1 MARRSQLRL
10 IVLLLGGPILA
21 LVAIDRAVVL
31 SHAHWAWVARE
42 VPPLTL
48 DPYRVEGLLRAT
60 APDRRNVP
68 ILGNSIAEM
77 GFDSAEL
84 ERRFSADGLRFPKI
98 TLGGS
103 PALTFGMLADAVV
116 ALEPRAAV
124 FVASAPALRSRDYLG
139 HVYAYDVFA
148 VPHLFT
154 FDELL
159 AEPRFQLEGL
169 VGQLHVFA
177 RHRAALRQALLVSLG
192 RETWERRTRAVERV
206 RLRHMLEG
214 KDALQ
219 SWLRQRSPDVY
230 PNPNTRSL
238 AWLAQRLREHDARLY
253 VIDAPVH
260 PMVLQLGG
268 RRRLG
273 RYREEL
279 RELAAQDGFELIA
292 AEALPEFDERDFAD
306 WVHLNARGRER
317 LTALLAEKLAQRVA
331 DRR

>member
-1 MARRSQLRL
+1 VAQRSSLRL
-10 IVLLLGGPILA
+10 ILLLLGGPILA

-31 SHAHWAWVARE
+31 SRAHWEWVARE
-42 VPPLTL
+42 VPPLTA

-60 APDRRNVP
+60 APDRRNLP

-77 GFDSAEL
+77 GLDAAEL
-84 ERRFSADGLRFPKI
+84 ERRFSAEGLRFPKI

-103 PALTFGMLADAVV
+103 PALTFGMLADAVI

-124 FVASAPALRSRDYLG
+124 FVASAPALRSRDYLD
-139 HVYAYDVFA
+139 HVYAYDVSA

-154 FDELL
+154 FDELI
-159 AEPRFQLEGL
+159 EDPRFQLEGL

-192 RETWERRTRAVERV
+192 RDTWKRRSRAAERV

-214 KDALQ
+214 KDAWQ
-219 SWLRQRSPDVY
+219 SWVRDRQPDVF

-238 AWLAQRLREHDARLY
+238 DWLSQRLREHDARLI

-260 PMVLQLGG
+260 PIALELGA
-268 RRRLG
+268 RRRIKP
-273 RYREEL
+273 YRQEL
-279 RELAAQDGFELIA
+279 AARAAQDGFLLLGA
-292 AEALPEFDERDFAD
+292 DVLPEFGEEDFRD

-317 LTALLAEKLAQRVA
+317 LTAFLAEQLAQTES